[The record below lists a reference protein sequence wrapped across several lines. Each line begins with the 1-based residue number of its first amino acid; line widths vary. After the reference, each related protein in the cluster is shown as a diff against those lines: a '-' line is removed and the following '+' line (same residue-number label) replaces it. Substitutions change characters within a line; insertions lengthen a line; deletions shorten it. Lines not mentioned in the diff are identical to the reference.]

1 MLLLNCKTFSTSS
14 NLSTTSNFLLLQQIQ
29 KLYLIGSLFAND
41 IIDFP
46 MSHSTTA
53 DSSSLRY
60 SHLVTSLSTP
70 FHHLFFHFI
79 PDPYYLVPCPFS
91 TPITISATVE
101 SFVESCC
108 TPWFAT
114 WFATYSKDC
123 ICAESHHSL
132 LFQCIDTAYT
142 TADRNVQVPYASF
155 SNIHVEALYPKG
167 SWSVNLNITILSL
180 SSNLILCN

>member
-1 MLLLNCKTFSTSS
+1 MLLLNCKTFSTS
-14 NLSTTSNFLLLQQIQ
+14 NLSTTSNFILLQQIQ

-46 MSHSTTA
+46 MSHSTTV

-70 FHHLFFHFI
+70 FHHLFFQFI

-142 TADRNVQVPYASF
+142 TADRNVKFHMPLFPTSTSKRFTPRGLVQLISTLL
-155 SNIHVEALYPKG
+155 SYPCP
-167 SWSVNLNITILSL
+167 VT
-180 SSNLILCN
+180 

>member
-14 NLSTTSNFLLLQQIQ
+14 NLSTTSNFILLQQIQ

-46 MSHSTTA
+46 MSHSTTV

-142 TADRNVQVPYASF
+142 TADRNVQVPCLFFQHPRRS
-155 SNIHVEALYPKG
+155 ALPQG
-167 SWSVNLNITILSL
+167 VLFR
-180 SSNLILCN
+180 